1 MLLAVVA
8 AVVALVAV
16 AIELVAPRAAKR
28 WRMRAARSRRP
39 LAPIIQDPGRERRA
53 EHRAREL
60 LQSCVDAEDWEM
72 YRELGFLRVFS
83 AIARRHDEP
92 CAYLL
97 YPHRPIV
104 AYLPGTGRLVGEY
117 CVSFEDPDTT
127 NGSGRLP
134 DSDDVLAKWMA
145 LTGDER
151 QLISAANMH
160 LPGRQVDPTQVERDL
175 VRLARWD
182 HERPRRAAAR
192 SRGSDGLVA
201 SPTAS

>member
-1 MLLAVVA
+1 
-8 AVVALVAV
+8 
-16 AIELVAPRAAKR
+16 
-28 WRMRAARSRRP
+28 
-39 LAPIIQDPGRERRA
+39 
-53 EHRAREL
+53 
-60 LQSCVDAEDWEM
+60 
-72 YRELGFLRVFS
+72 
-83 AIARRHDEP
+83 
-92 CAYLL
+92 
-97 YPHRPIV
+97 
-104 AYLPGTGRLVGEY
+104 
-117 CVSFEDPDTT
+117 VSFEDPDTT